1 MSSHSPA
8 VIILVQDGAVRSSGE
23 STVLHLL
30 TGPGGRQQHQRH
42 ERRRRRRRGRRR
54 HQRAH
59 S

>member
-42 ERRRRRRRGRRR
+42 RHRRHRRGRRR
-54 HQRAH
+54 HQRGH